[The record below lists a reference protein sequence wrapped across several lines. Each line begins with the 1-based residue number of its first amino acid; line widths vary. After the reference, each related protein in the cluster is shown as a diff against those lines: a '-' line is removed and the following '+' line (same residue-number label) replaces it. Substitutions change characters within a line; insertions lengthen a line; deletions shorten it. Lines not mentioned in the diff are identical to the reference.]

1 MIKYHLNSIFLKKSL
16 QNFTD
21 FGVLG
26 AISYICYVFLARK
39 WRIKENKDIMVLN
52 LGILNTRKVCSDKHY
67 YPFWDQ
73 AMLFLKEFAAKKV
86 QMS

>member
-26 AISYICYVFLARK
+26 AISYIFYVFLARK
-39 WRIKENKDIMVLN
+39 WRIKENKDKMVLN
-52 LGILNTRKVCSDKHY
+52 LGILNTRKVGSDKHY

-73 AMLFLKEFAAKKV
+73 AMLFLKEFAEKKV